1 MLTLKLGLGDARP
14 QQKATILDWQ
24 QQCEELV
31 DTYLANQLDGQQPI
45 CHGEGDDGYFSID
58 VIDLYGAS
66 LLVHIQ

>member
-1 MLTLKLGLGDARP
+1 MDDRDRSHHV
-14 QQKATILDWQ
+14 KATILDWQ
-24 QQCEELV
+24 QQYEELV
-31 DTYLANQLDGQQPI
+31 DAYLANQLDGQQPI